1 MAVKRFAESCE
12 EAAAHN
18 GYTMSEIDVIVP
30 HQANLRI
37 IHAFADRIGVPK
49 EKVFV
54 NIDRYGNSSAATVP
68 LALDQAVRSG
78 RISPGNKVILTAFGG
93 GLTWGSAFVHW
104 Q

>member
-1 MAVKRFAESCE
+1 VKRFAEATE
-12 EAAAHN
+12 EAAAAN
-18 GYTMSEIDVIVP
+18 GFSVADVDLIIP

-37 IHAFADRIGVPK
+37 LNALAGRLKVPT

-54 NIDRYGNSSAATVP
+54 NIDKYGNSSAATVP

-78 RISPGNKVILTAFGG
+78 RIQPGDNIILTAFGG
-93 GLTWGSAFVHW
+93 GLTWGSAFVRW